1 MTTNEFKMGMAI
13 MSGSGLLPNLE
24 PETGKIWKELLA
36 DLDFKYFRQA
46 CIQICKDHVDFYPG
60 TNIPALIRQ
69 QAKDIKSKE
78 FKEKNSW
85 DKTFERYKL
94 EAMKPEDA
102 QKEARKFLEESG
114 FKMKSLP
121 YEK

>member
-1 MTTNEFKMGMAI
+1 MTTNELKMGMAI
-13 MSGSGLLPNLE
+13 LSGSGLLPNLE
-24 PETGKIWKELLA
+24 PETVKIWKELLA

-94 EAMKPEDA
+94 EAMKPEET
-102 QKEARKFLEESG
+102 QKFLEKSG
-114 FKMKSLP
+114 FTMKSLH

>member
-13 MSGSGLLPNLE
+13 LSGAGLLPNLE
-24 PETGKIWKELLA
+24 PETVKIWKELLA

-85 DKTFERYKL
+85 DKTFERYML

-102 QKEARKFLEESG
+102 QKEARKVLEESG

>member
-24 PETGKIWKELLA
+24 PETEKIWKELLA

-94 EAMKPEDA
+94 EAMKPEET
-102 QKEARKFLEESG
+102 QKFLEKSG

>member
-13 MSGSGLLPNLE
+13 LSGSGLLPNLE
-24 PETGKIWKELLA
+24 PETVKIWKELLS

-85 DKTFERYKL
+85 DKTFDRYKL
-94 EAMKPEDA
+94 EAMKPEET
-102 QKEARKFLEESG
+102 QKLLEKSG
-114 FKMKSLP
+114 YTMKSLKSLP